1 MRAIPVRMFIKE
13 NTMPG
18 FIFYRGPSPIDGA
31 PIVAIATLKSKNS
44 KTGDMVQTWIL
55 REDISPL
62 DAIATGEDQ
71 SICGN
76 CAHRGTAKRKR
87 TCYVDAGKAP
97 SMVFDA
103 YHRGQYIDLSDDP
116 GTVAMLI
123 AQRIVRMGAY
133 GDPAMVP
140 VAKWRMLLAAAAGR
154 TGYTHAW
161 RRMWAQ
167 SLRPYVMASVDSVAE
182 QDIARAMGWR
192 TFRVRAETEP
202 LQSNE
207 FACPA
212 SPEGGQRKQ
221 CITCKACD
229 GGRATK
235 ASAAI
240 IVHGKM
246 AKYFATA

>member
-1 MRAIPVRMFIKE
+1 MA
-13 NTMPG
+13 G
-18 FIFYRGPSPIDGA
+18 FVFYRGPSPIDGA
-31 PIVAIATLKSKNS
+31 PIVAIATLESRNG

-62 DAIATGEDQ
+62 DAIQSGADR

-76 CAHRGTAKRKR
+76 CVHRGSDDQER
-87 TCYVDAGKAP
+87 TCYVDASRAP
-97 SMVFDA
+97 SMVFDD
-103 YHRGQYIDLSDDP
+103 YHRGQYIDLSNDP
-116 GTVAMLI
+116 ETVAMLI

-140 VAKWRMLLAAAAGR
+140 IKQWRMLLAGSAGR
-154 TGYTHAW
+154 IGYTHAW

-167 SLRPYVMASVDSVAE
+167 ALKPYVMASVDSVKE

-192 TFRVRAETEP
+192 TFRVRTESEG
-202 LQSNE
+202 LQANE

-212 SPEGGQRKQ
+212 SPEGGLRKQ

-229 GGRATK
+229 GADRAGK

-240 IVHGKM
+240 IVHGSM
-246 AKYFATA
+246 AKYFAVA

>member
-1 MRAIPVRMFIKE
+1 MA
-13 NTMPG
+13 G
-18 FIFYRGPSPIDGA
+18 FIFYRGASPVDGA
-31 PIVAIATLKSKNS
+31 PIVAIATLKSVNS
-44 KTGDMVQTWIL
+44 KTGNMVQTWIL

-62 DAIATGEDQ
+62 DAIAAGEDA

-87 TCYVDAGKAP
+87 TCYVQADKAP
-97 SMVFDA
+97 SSVWHA
-103 YHRGQYIDLSDDP
+103 YHRGQYIDLSEDP
-116 GTVAMLI
+116 GTVVMLI
-123 AQRIVRMGAY
+123 AQRIVRLGAY

-140 VAKWRMLLAAAAGR
+140 VAKWRALLAAAAGR

-167 SLRPYVMASVDSVAE
+167 ALKPYVMASVDSVEE
-182 QDIARAMGWR
+182 QDIARSMGWR
-192 TFRVRAETEP
+192 TFRVRTETEP
-202 LQSNE
+202 LQANE

-212 SPEGGQRKQ
+212 SPEAGNKKQ

-229 GGRATK
+229 GADRAGK

-240 IVHGKM
+240 IVHGAM
-246 AKYFATA
+246 AKHFATA

>member
-1 MRAIPVRMFIKE
+1 MA
-13 NTMPG
+13 G
-18 FIFYRGPSPIDGA
+18 FIFFRGPSPIDGS

-55 REDISPL
+55 RTDISPL
-62 DAIATGEDQ
+62 DAIATGADA

-76 CAHRGTAKRKR
+76 CAHRGNAKRKR
-87 TCYVDAGKAP
+87 TCYVDASRAP

-116 GTVAMLI
+116 GTIAILI
-123 AQRIVRMGAY
+123 AQRIVRLGAY

-140 VAKWRMLLAAAAGR
+140 VAKWRALLAAAAGR

-161 RRMWAQ
+161 RRVWAQ
-167 SLRPYVMASVDSVAE
+167 ALRPYVMASVDSVAE

-192 TFRVRAETEP
+192 TFRVRTETEP

-212 SPEGGQRKQ
+212 SPEAGNKKQ

-229 GGRATK
+229 GADRPGK

-246 AKYFATA
+246 AKYFTAA

>member
-1 MRAIPVRMFIKE
+1 MS
-13 NTMPG
+13 G
-18 FIFYRGPSPIDGA
+18 FIFYRGPSPIDGL
-31 PIVAIATLKSKNS
+31 PIVAIATLKSVNG
-44 KTGDMVQTWIL
+44 KTGNMVQTWIL

-62 DAIATGEDQ
+62 DAIATGEDR

-76 CAHRGTAKRKR
+76 CAHRGRKGKKR
-87 TCYVDAGKAP
+87 TCYVQADKAP
-97 SMVFDA
+97 TSIWHAF
-103 YHRGQYIDLSDDP
+103 HRGQYIDLSNDP
-116 GTVAMLI
+116 ETIAYLI
-123 AQRIVRMGAY
+123 NDRIVRMGAY

-140 VAKWRMLLAAAAGR
+140 VAKWRMLLAGSAGR

-192 TFRVRAETEP
+192 TFRVRTETEP

-212 SPEGGQRKQ
+212 SPEGGERMQ
-221 CITCKACD
+221 CIDGQACE
-229 GGRATK
+229 GGRAGK
-235 ASAAI
+235 ASATI
-240 IVHGKM
+240 VVHGAM
-246 AKYFATA
+246 AKHFA

>member
-1 MRAIPVRMFIKE
+1 MA
-13 NTMPG
+13 G

-31 PIVAIATLKSKNS
+31 PIVAIATLKSANV

-62 DAIATGEDQ
+62 DAIKSGADA

-76 CAHRGTAKRKR
+76 CTHRGRKGKKR
-87 TCYVDAGKAP
+87 TCYVDVGKAP
-97 SMVFDA
+97 QGVWKA

-116 GTVAMLI
+116 GLVAMLI
-123 AQRIVRMGAY
+123 AQRIVRLGAY

-140 VAKWRMLLAAAAGR
+140 VKQWRMLLAGSAGR

-161 RRMWAQ
+161 KRMWAQ
-167 SLRPYVMASVDSVAE
+167 ALRPYVMASVDNQSE
-182 QDIARAMGWR
+182 LDLARAMGWR
-192 TFRVRAETEP
+192 TFRVRTETEP
-202 LQSNE
+202 LQANE

-212 SPEGGQRKQ
+212 SPEGGLKKQ

-229 GGRATK
+229 GADRAGK

-240 IVHGKM
+240 IVHGAM
-246 AKYFATA
+246 AKHFA

>member
-1 MRAIPVRMFIKE
+1 MA
-13 NTMPG
+13 G

-31 PIVAIATLKSKNS
+31 PIVAIATLKSKNA

-55 REDISPL
+55 RVDVSPL
-62 DAIATGEDQ
+62 DAIASGTAA
-71 SICGN
+71 SMCGN
-76 CAHRGTAKRKR
+76 CTHRGRKGKKR
-87 TCYVDAGKAP
+87 TCYVDVGKAP
-97 SMVFDA
+97 QGVWKAF
-103 YHRGQYIDLSDDP
+103 HRGQYIDLSDDP
-116 GTVAMLI
+116 GTVAILI

-140 VAKWRMLLAAAAGR
+140 VKQWRMLLAESAGR

-167 SLRPYVMASVDSVAE
+167 ALRPYVMASVDNQSE
-182 QDIARAMGWR
+182 LDLARAMGWR
-192 TFRVRAETEP
+192 TFRVRTETEP

-212 SPEGGQRKQ
+212 SPEGGLRKQ

-229 GGRATK
+229 GADRAGK

-240 IVHGKM
+240 IVHGAM
-246 AKYFATA
+246 AKHFA

>member
-1 MRAIPVRMFIKE
+1 MA
-13 NTMPG
+13 G

-55 REDISPL
+55 REDVSPL
-62 DAIATGEDQ
+62 DAIQSGADA

-76 CAHRGTAKRKR
+76 CAHRGRKGKKR
-87 TCYVDAGKAP
+87 TCYVDIGKSP
-97 SMVFDA
+97 SSVWSA

-116 GTVAMLI
+116 DTAAHLI
-123 AQRIVRMGAY
+123 NGRIVRMGAY

-140 VAKWRMLLAAAAGR
+140 VKQWRMLLAAAGGR

-167 SLRPYVMASVDSVAE
+167 ALRPYVMASVDSVQE

-202 LQSNE
+202 LESNE

-212 SPEGGQRKQ
+212 SPEGGERMQ
-221 CITCKACD
+221 CIDCQACD

-235 ASAAI
+235 ASATI
-240 IVHGKM
+240 IVHGAM
-246 AKYFATA
+246 AKHFAVA

>member
-1 MRAIPVRMFIKE
+1 MA
-13 NTMPG
+13 G

-31 PIVAIATLKSKNS
+31 PIVAIATLKSVNG
-44 KTGDMVQTWIL
+44 KTGNMVQTWIL

-62 DAIATGEDQ
+62 DAIQSGADR

-76 CAHRGTAKRKR
+76 CAHRGRKGKKR
-87 TCYVDAGKAP
+87 TCYVDIGKSP
-97 SMVFDA
+97 SSVWPA
-103 YHRGQYIDLSDDP
+103 YHRGQYIDLSNDP
-116 GTVAMLI
+116 GTIAILI

-140 VAKWRMLLAAAAGR
+140 VKQWRMLLAGSAGR

-161 RRMWAQ
+161 KRMWTQA
-167 SLRPYVMASVDSVAE
+167 LKPYVMASVDSVAE

-192 TFRVRAETEP
+192 TFRVRTETEL
-202 LQSNE
+202 LQANE

-212 SPEGGQRKQ
+212 SPEAGNKKQ

-229 GGRATK
+229 GADRAGK

-240 IVHGKM
+240 IVHGAM
-246 AKYFATA
+246 AKHFATA

>member
-1 MRAIPVRMFIKE
+1 
-13 NTMPG
+13 MPG

-31 PIVAIATLKSKNS
+31 PIVAIATLKSVNA

-55 REDISPL
+55 REDVSPL
-62 DAIATGEDQ
+62 AAIAAGADA

-76 CAHRGTAKRKR
+76 CVHRGRKGKTR
-87 TCYVDAGKAP
+87 TCYVDIEKSP
-97 SMVFDA
+97 SSVWSAF
-103 YHRGQYIDLSDDP
+103 HRGQYIDLSDDP

-140 VAKWRMLLAAAAGR
+140 VKQWRMLLAAAAGR

-161 RRMWAQ
+161 KRMWSQA
-167 SLRPYVMASVDSVAE
+167 LRPYVMASVDSVAE

-192 TFRVRAETEP
+192 TFRVRTETEP
-202 LQSNE
+202 LESNE

-212 SPEGGQRKQ
+212 SPEAGNKKQ
-221 CITCKACD
+221 CIDCKACD
-229 GGRATK
+229 GADRPGK

-240 IVHGKM
+240 IVHGAM
-246 AKYFATA
+246 AKHFATA

>member
-1 MRAIPVRMFIKE
+1 MA
-13 NTMPG
+13 G
-18 FIFYRGPSPIDGA
+18 FVFYRGPSPIDGA
-31 PIVAIATLKSKNS
+31 PIVAIATLESRNG

-62 DAIATGEDQ
+62 AAIQSGVDR

-76 CAHRGTAKRKR
+76 CVHRGSENQER
-87 TCYVDAGKAP
+87 TCYVDAPRAP
-97 SMVFDA
+97 STVWNA

-116 GTVAMLI
+116 ETVAMLI

-140 VAKWRMLLAAAAGR
+140 IKQWRMLLAAAAGR

-167 SLRPYVMASVDSVAE
+167 ALRPYVMASVDSVVE

-192 TFRVRAETEP
+192 TFRVRTETEP

-212 SPEGGQRKQ
+212 SPEGGLRKH

-229 GGRATK
+229 GADRAGK

-240 IVHGKM
+240 IVHGSM
-246 AKYFATA
+246 AKYFAVV

>member
-1 MRAIPVRMFIKE
+1 MA
-13 NTMPG
+13 G
-18 FIFYRGPSPIDGA
+18 FVFYRGPSPIDGA
-31 PIVAIATLKSKNS
+31 PIVAIATLESRNG

-62 DAIATGEDQ
+62 DAIATRADR

-76 CAHRGTAKRKR
+76 CVHRGDVDHER
-87 TCYVDAGKAP
+87 TCYVDASRAP

-103 YHRGQYIDLSDDP
+103 YHRGQYIDLSNDP
-116 GTVAMLI
+116 ETVAMLI

-140 VAKWRMLLAAAAGR
+140 IKQWRMLLAGSAGR

-161 RRMWAQ
+161 RRMWSQA
-167 SLRPYVMASVDSVAE
+167 LKPYVMASVDSVKE

-192 TFRVRAETEP
+192 TFRVRTESEG
-202 LQSNE
+202 LQVNE

-212 SPEGGQRKQ
+212 SPEGGLRKQ

-229 GGRATK
+229 GADRAGK

-240 IVHGKM
+240 IVHGSM
-246 AKYFATA
+246 AKYFAVA

>member
-1 MRAIPVRMFIKE
+1 
-13 NTMPG
+13 MPG

-31 PIVAIATLKSKNS
+31 PIVAIATLKSKNG
-44 KTGDMVQTWIL
+44 KTGNMVQTWIL

-62 DAIATGEDQ
+62 DAIASGADK

-76 CAHRGTAKRKR
+76 CAHRGNAKRKR
-87 TCYVDAGKAP
+87 TCYVDVGKAP
-97 SMVFDA
+97 MAVWNA
-103 YHRGQYIDLSDDP
+103 YHRGQYVDLSNDP
-116 GTVAMLI
+116 ETIAILI

-140 VAKWRMLLAAAAGR
+140 VKQWRMLLAGSSGR

-167 SLRPYVMASVDSVAE
+167 ALRPYVMASVDSVAE

-192 TFRVRAETEP
+192 TFRVRTGTEP
-202 LQSNE
+202 LQANE

-212 SPEGGQRKQ
+212 SPEGGERMQ
-221 CITCKACD
+221 CIDCKACD
-229 GGRATK
+229 GGRAGK

-240 IVHGKM
+240 VVHGAM
-246 AKYFATA
+246 AKHFAVA

>member
-1 MRAIPVRMFIKE
+1 MA
-13 NTMPG
+13 G
-18 FIFYRGPSPIDGA
+18 FIFFRGPSPIDGA
-31 PIVAIATLKSKNS
+31 LIVAIATLKSVNS

-55 REDISPL
+55 REDVSPI
-62 DAIATGEDQ
+62 DAVQSGEDA

-76 CAHRGTAKRKR
+76 CAHRGRKGKQR
-87 TCYVDAGKAP
+87 TCYVDVGKAP
-97 SMVFDA
+97 QGVWKAF
-103 YHRGQYIDLSDDP
+103 HRGQYIDLSNDP
-116 GTVAMLI
+116 GTIAMLI

-140 VAKWRMLLAAAAGR
+140 VKQWRMLLAAAAGR

-167 SLRPYVMASVDSVAE
+167 ALRPYVMASVDSVAE
-182 QDIARAMGWR
+182 QDTARAMKWR
-192 TFRVRAETEP
+192 TFRVRTETEP
-202 LQSNE
+202 LQANE

-212 SPEGGQRKQ
+212 SPEAGNKKQ

-229 GGRATK
+229 GADRAGK

-240 IVHGKM
+240 IVHGAM
-246 AKYFATA
+246 AKHFTVA

>member
-1 MRAIPVRMFIKE
+1 
-13 NTMPG
+13 MPG
-18 FIFYRGPSPIDGA
+18 FIFFRGPSPIDGA
-31 PIVAIATLKSKNS
+31 PIVAIATLKSANS

-55 REDISPL
+55 RTDVSPL
-62 DAIATGEDQ
+62 DAIATGADA

-76 CAHRGTAKRKR
+76 CAHRGSAKRKR
-87 TCYVDAGKAP
+87 TCYVDVGKAP
-97 SMVFDA
+97 QGVWKA

-116 GTVAMLI
+116 GTIAILI
-123 AQRIVRMGAY
+123 AQRIVRLGAY

-140 VAKWRMLLAAAAGR
+140 VAKWRALLAAAAGR

-161 RRMWAQ
+161 RRVWAQ
-167 SLRPYVMASVDSVAE
+167 ALRPYVMASVDSVAE

-192 TFRVRAETEP
+192 TFRVRTEVEP
-202 LQSNE
+202 LQANE

-212 SPEGGQRKQ
+212 SPEGGQRKL

-229 GGRATK
+229 GADRPGK

>member
-1 MRAIPVRMFIKE
+1 MA
-13 NTMPG
+13 G
-18 FIFYRGPSPIDGA
+18 FVFYRGPSPIDGA
-31 PIVAIATLKSKNS
+31 PIVAIATLDSRNS

-62 DAIATGEDQ
+62 VAIQSGADR

-76 CAHRGTAKRKR
+76 CVHRGDVDQER
-87 TCYVDAGKAP
+87 TCYVDAARAP

-103 YHRGQYIDLSDDP
+103 YHRGQYIDLSEDP
-116 GTVAMLI
+116 DTIAMLMRD
-123 AQRIVRMGAY
+123 RIVRMGAY

-140 VAKWRMLLAAAAGR
+140 IKQWRMLLAGSAGR

-161 RRMWAQ
+161 RRMWSQA
-167 SLRPYVMASVDSVAE
+167 LKPYVMASVDSVKE

-192 TFRVRAETEP
+192 TFRVRTETEG
-202 LQSNE
+202 LQVNE

-212 SPEGGQRKQ
+212 SPEGGLRKQ

-229 GGRATK
+229 GADRAGK

-240 IVHGKM
+240 IVHGSM
-246 AKYFATA
+246 AKYFAVA

>member
-1 MRAIPVRMFIKE
+1 ML
-13 NTMPG
+13 G

-31 PIVAIATLKSKNS
+31 PIVAIATLKSKNG

-55 REDISPL
+55 RTDVSPL
-62 DAIATGEDQ
+62 DAIGSGADA

-76 CAHRGTAKRKR
+76 CTHRGPKR
-87 TCYVDAGKAP
+87 TCYVDVGKAP
-97 SMVFDA
+97 MGIWNA

-116 GTVAMLI
+116 GTVAILI
-123 AQRIVRMGAY
+123 AQRIVRLGAY

-140 VAKWRMLLAAAAGR
+140 VAKWRALLAAAAGR

-161 RRMWAQ
+161 RRVWAQ
-167 SLRPYVMASVDSVAE
+167 ALKEYVMASVDSVAE
-182 QDIARAMGWR
+182 QDIARSMGWR
-192 TFRVRAETEP
+192 TFRVRTETEP
-202 LQSNE
+202 LQANE

-212 SPEGGQRKQ
+212 SPEAGNKKQ

-229 GGRATK
+229 GGRAGK

>member
-1 MRAIPVRMFIKE
+1 MA
-13 NTMPG
+13 G

-31 PIVAIATLKSKNS
+31 PIVAIATLKSKNA

-55 REDISPL
+55 REDASPL
-62 DAIATGEDQ
+62 DAIASGEDQ

-76 CAHRGTAKRKR
+76 CTHRGRKGKKR
-87 TCYVDAGKAP
+87 TCYVDVGKAP
-97 SMVFDA
+97 MGVWKA

-116 GTVAMLI
+116 GTIAILI

-140 VAKWRMLLAAAAGR
+140 VKQWRMLLAESAGR

-161 RRMWAQ
+161 KRMWAQ
-167 SLRPYVMASVDSVAE
+167 ALKEYVMASVDSVAE
-182 QDIARAMGWR
+182 QDLARSMGWR
-192 TFRVRAETEP
+192 TFRVRTETEP

-229 GGRATK
+229 GADRPGK

-240 IVHGKM
+240 IVHGAM
-246 AKYFATA
+246 AKHFATA

>member
-1 MRAIPVRMFIKE
+1 MA
-13 NTMPG
+13 G

-31 PIVAIATLKSKNS
+31 PIVAIATLKSVNS

-55 REDISPL
+55 REDVSPL
-62 DAIATGEDQ
+62 AAIAAGADA

-76 CAHRGTAKRKR
+76 CVHRGRKGKTR
-87 TCYVDAGKAP
+87 TCYVDIEKSP
-97 SMVFDA
+97 SSVWSAF
-103 YHRGQYIDLSDDP
+103 HRGQYIDLSDDP

-140 VAKWRMLLAAAAGR
+140 VKQWRMLLAAAAGR

-161 RRMWAQ
+161 KRMWSQA
-167 SLRPYVMASVDSVAE
+167 LRPYVMASVDSVAE

-192 TFRVRAETEP
+192 TFRVRTETEP
-202 LQSNE
+202 LESNE

-212 SPEGGQRKQ
+212 SPEAGNKKQ
-221 CITCKACD
+221 CIDCKACD
-229 GGRATK
+229 GADRPGK

-240 IVHGKM
+240 IVHGAM
-246 AKYFATA
+246 AKHFATA

>member
-1 MRAIPVRMFIKE
+1 MA
-13 NTMPG
+13 G
-18 FIFYRGPSPIDGA
+18 FIFFRGPSPIDGA
-31 PIVAIATLKSKNS
+31 PIVAIATLKSVNA

-55 REDISPL
+55 REDVSPL
-62 DAIATGEDQ
+62 DAIATGADK

-76 CAHRGTAKRKR
+76 CTHRGRKVKSR
-87 TCYVDAGKAP
+87 TCYVDIGKSP
-97 SMVFDA
+97 SSVWSA
-103 YHRGQYIDLSDDP
+103 YHRGQYIDLSNDP
-116 GTVAMLI
+116 ETIAILI

-140 VAKWRMLLAAAAGR
+140 VKQWRMLLAAAAGR

-167 SLRPYVMASVDSVAE
+167 ALKLYVMASVDSVAE

-192 TFRVRAETEP
+192 TFRVRTENEP

-212 SPEGGQRKQ
+212 SPEAGNKKQ

-229 GGRATK
+229 GGRAGK

-240 IVHGKM
+240 IVHGAM
-246 AKYFATA
+246 ARHFTGA

>member
-1 MRAIPVRMFIKE
+1 MS
-13 NTMPG
+13 G

-31 PIVAIATLKSKNS
+31 PIVAIATLKSVNS
-44 KTGDMVQTWIL
+44 KTGNMIQTWIL
-55 REDISPL
+55 REDVSPL
-62 DAIATGEDQ
+62 DAVQSGADK

-76 CAHRGTAKRKR
+76 CTHRGRKGKKR
-87 TCYVDAGKAP
+87 TCYVQADKAP
-97 SMVFDA
+97 SSVWNAF
-103 YHRGQYIDLSDDP
+103 HCGQYIDLSNDP
-116 GTVAMLI
+116 ETIAMLI

-140 VAKWRMLLAAAAGR
+140 VRQWRMLLAAAAGR

-161 RRMWAQ
+161 KRMWAQ
-167 SLRPYVMASVDSVAE
+167 ALRPYVMASVDGVQE

-192 TFRVRAETEP
+192 TFRVRTEIEP
-202 LQSNE
+202 LQANE

-212 SPEGGQRKQ
+212 SPEGGERMQ

-229 GGRATK
+229 GADRPGK

-240 IVHGKM
+240 IVHGAM
-246 AKYFATA
+246 AKHFAKA

>member
-1 MRAIPVRMFIKE
+1 MA
-13 NTMPG
+13 G

-31 PIVAIATLKSKNS
+31 PIVAIATLKSANS

-62 DAIATGEDQ
+62 DAIAAGADA

-76 CAHRGTAKRKR
+76 CAHRGNAKRKR
-87 TCYVDAGKAP
+87 TCYVQADKAP
-97 SMVFDA
+97 SSIWHA

-116 GTVAMLI
+116 ALVAYLL
-123 AQRIVRMGAY
+123 QGRIVRMGAY

-140 VAKWRMLLAAAAGR
+140 VAKWRALLAAAAGR

-161 RRMWAQ
+161 RRMWSQA
-167 SLRPYVMASVDSVAE
+167 LKPYVMASVDSVAE

-192 TFRVRAETEP
+192 TFRVRTEVEP
-202 LQSNE
+202 LQANE

-221 CITCKACD
+221 CIDCKACD
-229 GGRATK
+229 GADRAGK

>member
-1 MRAIPVRMFIKE
+1 MA
-13 NTMPG
+13 G

-31 PIVAIATLKSKNS
+31 PIVAIATLKSVNA
-44 KTGDMVQTWIL
+44 KTGDMIQTWIL
-55 REDISPL
+55 REDVSPL
-62 DAIATGEDQ
+62 DAIATGADA

-76 CAHRGTAKRKR
+76 CAHRGRNGKSR
-87 TCYVDAGKAP
+87 TCYVDIGKSP
-97 SMVFDA
+97 SSVWSA

-116 GTVAMLI
+116 DTAAHLI
-123 AQRIVRMGAY
+123 NGRIVRMGAY

-140 VAKWRMLLAAAAGR
+140 VKQWRMLLAAAAGR

-167 SLRPYVMASVDSVAE
+167 ALRPYVMASVDSVQE

-192 TFRVRAETEP
+192 TFRVRTETEP

-212 SPEGGQRKQ
+212 SPEAGNKKQ

-229 GGRATK
+229 GADRPGK

-240 IVHGKM
+240 IVHGAM
-246 AKYFATA
+246 ARHFAVA

>member
-1 MRAIPVRMFIKE
+1 MA
-13 NTMPG
+13 G
-18 FIFYRGPSPIDGA
+18 FIFFRGPSPIDGA
-31 PIVAIATLKSKNS
+31 PIVAIATLKSANA

-62 DAIATGEDQ
+62 DAIATGADA

-76 CAHRGTAKRKR
+76 CTHRGSKGKKR
-87 TCYVDAGKAP
+87 TCYVDVGKAP
-97 SMVFDA
+97 MGVWKA

-116 GTVAMLI
+116 GTIAILI

-140 VAKWRMLLAAAAGR
+140 VKQWRMLLAGSAGR

-167 SLRPYVMASVDSVAE
+167 ALRPYVMASADSVTE
-182 QDIARAMGWR
+182 QDLARSMGWR
-192 TFRVRAETEP
+192 TFRVRSETEP

-212 SPEGGQRKQ
+212 SPEAGNKKQ

-229 GGRATK
+229 GADRAGK

-246 AKYFATA
+246 AKHFMVAA

>member
-1 MRAIPVRMFIKE
+1 
-13 NTMPG
+13 MPG
-18 FIFYRGPSPIDGA
+18 FIFYRGPSPVDGA

-44 KTGDMVQTWIL
+44 KTGNMIQTWIL
-55 REDISPL
+55 RTDVSPL
-62 DAIATGEDQ
+62 DAIASGEDR

-76 CAHRGTAKRKR
+76 CAHRGSAKRKR
-87 TCYVDAGKAP
+87 TCYVQADKAP
-97 SMVFDA
+97 SSIWNAF
-103 YHRGQYIDLSDDP
+103 HRGQYIDLSDDP
-116 GTVAMLI
+116 ELI
-123 AQRIVRMGAY
+123 AYLVAGRIVRLGAY

-140 VAKWRMLLAAAAGR
+140 VKQWRMVLAAADGR

-167 SLRPYVMASVDSVAE
+167 ALRPYVMASVDNQSE
-182 QDIARAMGWR
+182 LDIARSMGWR
-192 TFRVRAETEP
+192 TFRVRTEIEP

-212 SPEGGQRKQ
+212 SPEAGNKKQ

-229 GGRATK
+229 GADRAGK

-240 IVHGKM
+240 IVHGAM
-246 AKYFATA
+246 AKHFATA

>member
-1 MRAIPVRMFIKE
+1 MA
-13 NTMPG
+13 G
-18 FIFYRGPSPIDGA
+18 FVFYRGPSPIDGA
-31 PIVAIATLKSKNS
+31 PIVAIATLESRNG

-62 DAIATGEDQ
+62 DAIATRADR

-76 CAHRGTAKRKR
+76 CVHRGDVDHER
-87 TCYVDAGKAP
+87 TCYVDASRAP

-103 YHRGQYIDLSDDP
+103 YHRGQYIDLSNDP
-116 GTVAMLI
+116 ETVAMLI

-140 VAKWRMLLAAAAGR
+140 IKQWRMLLAGSAGR

-167 SLRPYVMASVDSVAE
+167 ALKPYVMASVDSVKE

-192 TFRVRAETEP
+192 TFRVRTETEG
-202 LQSNE
+202 LQVNE

-212 SPEGGQRKQ
+212 SPEGGLRKQ

-229 GGRATK
+229 GADRAGK

-240 IVHGKM
+240 IVHGSM
-246 AKYFATA
+246 AKYFAVA

>member
-1 MRAIPVRMFIKE
+1 MA
-13 NTMPG
+13 G
-18 FIFYRGPSPIDGA
+18 FVFYRGPSPIDGA
-31 PIVAIATLKSKNS
+31 PIVAIATLESRNG

-62 DAIATGEDQ
+62 AAIATGADR

-76 CAHRGTAKRKR
+76 CVHRGSEDQER
-87 TCYVDAGKAP
+87 TCYVDASRAP

-116 GTVAMLI
+116 ETVAMLI

-140 VAKWRMLLAAAAGR
+140 IKQWRMLLAGSAGR

-161 RRMWAQ
+161 RRVWAQ
-167 SLRPYVMASVDSVAE
+167 ALRPYGMARVDRQSE
-182 QDIARAMGWR
+182 MDLARAMGWR
-192 TFRVRAETEP
+192 TFRVRSESEP

-212 SPEGGQRKQ
+212 SEEGGKRTQ
-221 CITCKACD
+221 CIDCQACD
-229 GGRATK
+229 GADRPGK

-240 IVHGKM
+240 IVHGSM
-246 AKYFATA
+246 AKYFAP

>member
-1 MRAIPVRMFIKE
+1 MA
-13 NTMPG
+13 G
-18 FIFYRGPSPIDGA
+18 FIFFRGPSPIDGA
-31 PIVAIATLKSKNS
+31 PIVAIATLKSANA

-62 DAIATGEDQ
+62 DAIATGADA

-76 CAHRGTAKRKR
+76 CSHRGDAKRKR
-87 TCYVDAGKAP
+87 ICYVDVGKAP
-97 SMVFDA
+97 MGVWNAF
-103 YHRGQYIDLSDDP
+103 HRGQYIDLSNDP
-116 GTVAMLI
+116 GTVAILI

-140 VAKWRMLLAAAAGR
+140 VAQWRMLLAGSAGR

-167 SLRPYVMASVDSVAE
+167 ALKPYVMASADSVAE
-182 QDIARAMGWR
+182 QDLARSMGWR
-192 TFRVRAETEP
+192 TFRVRSESEP

-212 SPEGGQRKQ
+212 SPEAGNKKQ

-229 GGRATK
+229 GADRPGK

-246 AKYFATA
+246 AKHFMVAA

>member
-1 MRAIPVRMFIKE
+1 MA
-13 NTMPG
+13 G

-31 PIVAIATLKSKNS
+31 PIVAIATLKSVNS

-55 REDISPL
+55 REDVSPL
-62 DAIATGEDQ
+62 DAIASGQDA

-76 CAHRGTAKRKR
+76 CTHRGRKGKKR
-87 TCYVDAGKAP
+87 TCYVQADKAP
-97 SMVFDA
+97 SSVWNA
-103 YHRGQYIDLSDDP
+103 YQRGQYIDLSDDP
-116 GTVAMLI
+116 GTIAMLI

-140 VAKWRMLLAAAAGR
+140 VKQWRMLLAASAGR

-167 SLRPYVMASVDSVAE
+167 ALKPYVMASVDSVQE

-192 TFRVRAETEP
+192 TFRVRTETEP

-212 SPEGGQRKQ
+212 SPEGGNKKQ

-229 GGRATK
+229 GADRVGK

-240 IVHGKM
+240 VVHGAM
-246 AKYFATA
+246 ARHFTVAA

>member
-1 MRAIPVRMFIKE
+1 MA
-13 NTMPG
+13 G
-18 FIFYRGPSPIDGA
+18 FVFYRGPSPIDGA
-31 PIVAIATLKSKNS
+31 PIVAIATLESRNG

-62 DAIATGEDQ
+62 DAIQSGADR

-76 CAHRGTAKRKR
+76 CVHRGDVDHER
-87 TCYVDAGKAP
+87 TCYVDASRAP

-103 YHRGQYIDLSDDP
+103 YHRGQYIDLSNDP
-116 GTVAMLI
+116 ETVAMLI

-140 VAKWRMLLAAAAGR
+140 IKQWRMLLAGSAGR

-167 SLRPYVMASVDSVAE
+167 ALKPYVMASVDSVKE

-192 TFRVRAETEP
+192 TFRVRTETEP
-202 LQSNE
+202 LESNE

-212 SPEGGQRKQ
+212 SPEGGLRKQ

-229 GGRATK
+229 GADRAGK

-240 IVHGKM
+240 IVHGSM
-246 AKYFATA
+246 AKYFAVA